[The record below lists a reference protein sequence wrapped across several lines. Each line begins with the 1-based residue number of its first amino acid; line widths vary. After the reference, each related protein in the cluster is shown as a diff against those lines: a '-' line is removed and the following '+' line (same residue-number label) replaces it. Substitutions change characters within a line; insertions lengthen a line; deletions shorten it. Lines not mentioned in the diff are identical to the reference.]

1 MPDLRNAGTR
11 AAQRV
16 PTRGR
21 AVIHGDR
28 FGRAR
33 ILDISATGVRVRL
46 SGPYGP
52 YRRGERLDL
61 ELRFDGARGGWWTLG
76 GLVVSVDGGEIVL
89 AVESAPPD
97 LEDWIQTELLATVEA
112 ADGADVLLVD
122 SVPARRA
129 ETADSLRASGR
140 RVSAVATPL
149 DAIDRLG
156 ESRYHPRLI
165 AIADTVPSA
174 IAEELRTYLRR
185 EHPEIGLMRMMAV
198 TT

>member
-1 MPDLRNAGTR
+1 MQGHTTTATR

-16 PTRGR
+16 QARGN

-33 ILDISATGVRVRL
+33 ILDISATGVRVHL

-61 ELRFDGARGGWWTLG
+61 ELRFDGARGGWWTLRG
-76 GLVVSVDGGEIVL
+76 VVVSVDGGEIAL
-89 AVESAPPD
+89 ALEAAPAD
-97 LEDWIQTELLATVEA
+97 FEDQIQTQLLANFEA

-122 SVPARRA
+122 SVPVRRA
-129 ETADSLRASGR
+129 ETADSFRASGR

-149 DAIDRLG
+149 DAIDHLG
-156 ESRYHPRLI
+156 ESRHHPRLI
-165 AIADTVPSA
+165 AIADTVPSG
-174 IAEELRTYLRR
+174 IAEELRTYMRR
-185 EHPEIGLMRMMAV
+185 EYPSIGLMRMMAV
-198 TT
+198 SA